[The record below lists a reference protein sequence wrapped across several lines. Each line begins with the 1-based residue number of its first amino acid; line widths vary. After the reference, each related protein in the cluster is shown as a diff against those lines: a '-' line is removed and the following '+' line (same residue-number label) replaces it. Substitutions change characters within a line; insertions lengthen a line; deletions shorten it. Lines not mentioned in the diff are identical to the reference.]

1 MMYNIILKD
10 NHVARKVEIRFVV
23 IFLLFFLQWTSTILA
38 LPPQP
43 GNLFELPI
51 IHINDFHARFEET
64 SLQSRACKPQMDN
77 CIGGFSRLYTAVTT
91 LKKQHPD
98 ALFLNAG
105 DNFQGS
111 TLYKVHKWNITQ
123 YFMNML
129 PADAYVSIDK

>member
-1 MMYNIILKD
+1 MMYIILKD
-10 NHVARKVEIRFVV
+10 NHVGRKVAFRLVV
-23 IFLLFFLQWTSTILA
+23 MFLLFFLLSTTTILA

-43 GNLFELPI
+43 SDLFELPI

-64 SLQSRACKPQMDN
+64 SPQSRDCKPQMDN

-91 LKKQHPD
+91 LKKQHPE
-98 ALFLNAG
+98 ALVLNAG

-129 PADAYVSIDK
+129 PADAYVS

>member
-1 MMYNIILKD
+1 MFII
-10 NHVARKVEIRFVV
+10 F
-23 IFLLFFLQWTSTILA
+23 FFLWISTILA
-38 LPPQP
+38 LPPKP
-43 GNLFELPI
+43 GDLFELPI

-64 SLQSRACKPQMDN
+64 SLQSTACKPHMDN

-91 LKKQHPD
+91 LKKEHPE

-111 TLYKVHKWNITQ
+111 MWYNVHKWNVTQ

-129 PADAYVSIDK
+129 PTDAYVSRYIS